1 MKLKSL
7 ALVAVLILSGCNA
20 TTAQKLSQAS
30 DVFSKSLLT
39 FEQGEQLAVQQG
51 RISAAED
58 VKIQSA
64 LVRVGTAGLALNAGI
79 RANESAPNV
88 STELNAVIDAVNTLI
103 QDGVLGIKDANT
115 KQELS
120 LALTGAEAAIAVI
133 ASVVGSKSPA
143 AVAAGM
149 TTKTTGQ
156 IIILPDDDCAGGAK
170 NRDGTFSA
178 WGLCGIKTPTP
189 VGDLI

>member
-1 MKLKSL
+1 MKAAASTLCIMIL
-7 ALVAVLILSGCNA
+7 LVAGCNA

-30 DVFSKSLLT
+30 DVFSKALLV
-39 FEQGEQLAVQQG
+39 FQQGEQLAVQQG

-64 LVRVGTAGLALNAGI
+64 LVRVGTAGLVLNAGI

-88 STELNAVIDAVNTLI
+88 STELNNVIDAVNTLI

-143 AVAAGM
+143 AVAAGQ
-149 TTKTTGQ
+149 TTKTSQ
-156 IIILPDDDCAGGAK
+156 IEPYKWYSAQPQGA
-170 NRDGTFSA
+170 N
-178 WGLCGIKTPTP
+178 
-189 VGDLI
+189 

>member
-1 MKLKSL
+1 MKQIL
-7 ALVAVLILSGCNA
+7 AVVMLLSMAACNA
-20 TTAQKLSQAS
+20 STAQKLSQAS
-30 DVFSKSLLT
+30 DVFSKALLT
-39 FEQGEQLAVQQG
+39 FQQGEQLAVQAG
-51 RISAAED
+51 KISAAED

-64 LVRVGTAGLALNAGI
+64 LVKVGTAGLALNAGI

-88 STELNAVIDAVNTLI
+88 SAQLNAVIDAVNTLI

-143 AVAAGM
+143 AVHAGVS
-149 TTKTTGQ
+149 TKLAPQ
-156 IIILPDDDCAGGAK
+156 GAY
-170 NRDGTFSA
+170 
-178 WGLCGIKTPTP
+178 
-189 VGDLI
+189 